1 MLSNSDLIRA
11 FIILVVFMLIF
22 FGGGEMNIDNITS
35 DIIKRIESLK
45 DNSLGDNLP
54 EIIFL
59 RHLLLRLYILEAEFF
74 DDGR

>member
-1 MLSNSDLIRA
+1 VLSNSDLIRA

>member
-74 DDGR
+74 DDGK

>member
-1 MLSNSDLIRA
+1 
-11 FIILVVFMLIF
+11 
-22 FGGGEMNIDNITS
+22 MNIDNITS

-74 DDGR
+74 DDGK